1 MKKIAGNARDMI
13 GYADG
18 RVDPLGPKMR
28 VTGQSRAYYR
38 DNAGMRT
45 ISVPQAR
52 PAFMKPK
59 YG

>member
-1 MKKIAGNARDMI
+1 MI
-13 GYADG
+13 GYANG

-28 VTGQSRAYYR
+28 MTGASRAYYR
-38 DNAGMRT
+38 DNAGQRT
-45 ISVPQAR
+45 QSVPQAR